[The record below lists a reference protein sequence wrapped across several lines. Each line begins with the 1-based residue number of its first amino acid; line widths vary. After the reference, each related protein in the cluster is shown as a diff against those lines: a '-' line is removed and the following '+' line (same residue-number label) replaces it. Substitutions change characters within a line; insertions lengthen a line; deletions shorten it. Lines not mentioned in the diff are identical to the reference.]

1 MDLYPNHTIIALNE
15 NMKYTQEILFSK
27 ITYHKET
34 YLKFKFV
41 IKWQIKSISQIKS
54 KQRTWLISDT
64 KLNYMWIISN
74 YPI

>member
-15 NMKYTQEILFSK
+15 NVKYTQEILFSK

-41 IKWQIKSISQIKS
+41 INDKLSQ
-54 KQRTWLISDT
+54 LV
-64 KLNYMWIISN
+64 KLNQSKELD
-74 YPI
+74 